1 MIDIKTQ
8 YSLSF
13 INILC
18 SSFIYPN
25 TIHYIYLSYSLDTGN
40 IQMLNSLLLSVSI
53 KLADLRSCHRYYYLD
68 DQSLTQGPFSRHQMK
83 KWIEQNCFDS
93 DLMIRCGDNATFI
106 RLGNIATINN
116 TPLQK
121 IFETSLRDDIIDT
134 LKELEELQYDLQ
146 KNSKTKTTKK
156 NSPQSGHK
164 RKSTW
169 KLEFDKEHNTE
180 YYFNPATGVSQWTK
194 PEDF

>member
-1 MIDIKTQ
+1 
-8 YSLSF
+8 
-13 INILC
+13 
-18 SSFIYPN
+18 
-25 TIHYIYLSYSLDTGN
+25 
-40 IQMLNSLLLSVSI
+40 MLNSLLLSVSI

-106 RLGNIATINN
+106 RLGNIATIND

-146 KNSKTKTTKK
+146 KNSKTKTTKNK
-156 NSPQSGHK
+156 SPQSGHK